1 MEDVNGDREHLKMA
15 EGLTDHIWSLEEMF
29 TFGVPVQWMTYTTKF
44 LGLSKSNLIAI
55 AIPFL

>member
-29 TFGVPVQWMTYTTKF
+29 TFRAPVQLATYTTGF
-44 LGLSKSNLIAI
+44 LSDLI
-55 AIPFL
+55 